1 MRIQAVC
8 FDMDGT
14 LIRNTDSV
22 KYLCTL
28 NNNLEEL
35 EKIQR
40 CENSGSISWIEADYL
55 KVQLIKGLDL
65 TEVENRFKRD
75 IRLIRNVDKVLHYLR
90 EKRIKSVLI
99 TSGPTQVA
107 NILGKEFGFDCVYGS
122 QYEVKNNKFTGKIT
136 THMGNDGKLD
146 RLKEFCAK
154 HSIGLDR
161 CVAIGD
167 SESDIAVFE
176 ECGKSIAINYC
187 DAVKG
192 KASEHIITDS
202 LSDVIDI
209 LKSWQ
214 AG

>member
-1 MRIQAVC
+1 MKIQAVC

-35 EKIQR
+35 ERMQG

-75 IRLIRNVDKVLHYLR
+75 IRLIRNIDKVLLYLR

-107 NILGKEFGFDCVYGS
+107 NILGKEFGFDCVHGS
-122 QYEVKNNKFTGKIT
+122 QYEVKNTI
-136 THMGNDGKLD
+136 
-146 RLKEFCAK
+146 RLKICQYDTVQN
-154 HSIGLDR
+154 HDHTYRMVDMLL
-161 CVAIGD
+161 CV
-167 SESDIAVFE
+167 
-176 ECGKSIAINYC
+176 C
-187 DAVKG
+187 
-192 KASEHIITDS
+192 
-202 LSDVIDI
+202 L
-209 LKSWQ
+209 
-214 AG
+214 

>member
-1 MRIQAVC
+1 MKIQAVC

-40 CENSGSISWIEADYL
+40 CENNGSVSWIEADYL

-75 IRLIRNVDKVLHYLR
+75 IRLIRNIDKVLLYLR

-107 NILGKEFGFDCVYGS
+107 NILGKEFGFDCVHGS
-122 QYEVKNNKFTGKIT
+122 QYGVKNNKFTGKIT
-136 THMGNDGKLD
+136 AHIDNDGKLN

-154 HSIGLDR
+154 HNISLDH

-176 ECGKSIAINYC
+176 KCGKSIAINYS

-192 KASEHIITDS
+192 KASEHIITDR